1 MGLLVNEIFFSIQ
14 GESTWAGRP
23 CAFVRLSGCNLQC
36 AYCDTEYARYHGVEM
51 EMEDI
56 LEKVGSYDC
65 RIVEI
70 TGGEPLLQNQT
81 PLLVKHLLS
90 GGFTVLMETNGSID
104 IGMVDSGCIR
114 IVDIKCPASGQNQYM
129 DMENVRRMDAKDELK
144 FVLSDRGDY
153 EYAKGVVETARKG
166 TFHSPV
172 LFSPVAGKLDA
183 RVLASWILADRL
195 DVRLQLQLHKILWP
209 EIARGV

>member
-1 MGLLVNEIFFSIQ
+1 MELLVNEIFFSLQ

-36 AYCDTEYARYHGVEM
+36 RYCDTEYARYHGVRM
-51 EMEDI
+51 EIADI
-56 LEKVGSYDC
+56 LERVRSYGC

-70 TGGEPLLQNQT
+70 TGGEPLLQKQT
-81 PLLVKHLLS
+81 PLLVTHLLS
-90 GGFTVLMETNGSID
+90 DGFTVLMETNGSMD
-104 IGMVDSGCIR
+104 IGMVDSDCIR
-114 IVDIKCPASGQNQYM
+114 IVDIKCPASGQSQYM
-129 DMENVRRMDAKDELK
+129 DMENVHRMNSKDELK

-153 EYAKGVVETARKG
+153 EYAKTVVERAWEG
-166 TFHSPV
+166 NFYSPV

-183 RVLASWILADRL
+183 HALAAWILADRL

-209 EIARGV
+209 TIARGV